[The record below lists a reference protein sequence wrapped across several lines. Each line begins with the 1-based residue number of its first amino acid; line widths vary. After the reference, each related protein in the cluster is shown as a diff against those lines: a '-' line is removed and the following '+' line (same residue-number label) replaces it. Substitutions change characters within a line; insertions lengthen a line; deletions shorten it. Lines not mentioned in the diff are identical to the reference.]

1 MVSDQSV
8 HYKALMTGTD
18 DKAFLYIITDLQSR
32 MRSQIN
38 LYTEEFMRVKESGDI
53 IGSYGSTGT
62 DKEDGT
68 KVMLVNESG
77 LDIAISSVYQDT
89 MSVSRLL
96 DDKAIRL
103 TAGLF
108 TALRP
113 DQIRQM
119 MLAFSEY
126 CVKLAKTKDDDK
138 VSVIGDEELYVGGHV
153 LIQQIIQQTYRY
165 CRNTGTNIKM
175 PVAVLKTTKD
185 VYSSSRVS
193 DSGIITVKSSVGNL
207 VLELQA
213 SRRETTLSALRVAF
227 IIYIMLLAVKYIR

>member
-1 MVSDQSV
+1 
-8 HYKALMTGTD
+8 
-18 DKAFLYIITDLQSR
+18 

-38 LYTEEFMRVKESGDI
+38 LYVEEFMRIKESGDL

-62 DKEDGT
+62 DKEDGQ
-68 KVMLVNESG
+68 KMILSVESG
-77 LDIAISSVYQDT
+77 LDMAISSVYQDT

-96 DDKAIRL
+96 DDRAIRL

-126 CVKLAKTKDDDK
+126 CVKMAKTKNDDK
-138 VSVIGDEELYVGGHV
+138 TSTIGDEEIYLGGHV

-165 CRNTGTNIKM
+165 CRNNGTNINS
-175 PVAVLKTTKD
+175 PVAILKTTKD
-185 VYSSSRVS
+185 VYSSSRIS
-193 DSGIITVKSSVGNL
+193 DAGIIAVKSSVGNL

-227 IIYIMLLAVKYIR
+227 IMYIMLLAIKYIR